1 MPLSEGCGEDKM
13 VLCHI
18 VWGGIGLIE
27 SFRLL
32 NQHGAKLWLGS
43 LLTAITVFVLLAVPQ
58 FFLGIMLSS
67 ELVSLQDL
75 LKNMIAS
82 PGSVGEAAAH
92 LGVGLLKYGGWI
104 LGYAVGSILLTWLAS
119 AFYTAA
125 LTGAVREAAL
135 EDRVPLSCF
144 FSYGFRYLFRIIGL
158 EILLALI
165 FFVVSAGWGALY
177 LLLRDQTPLLIVWV
191 IVGLLLGLLLIS
203 SAIHSVVVLFSE
215 GTGIFRSI
223 GYGFRVSLFQA
234 GTSLVSLLESIVV
247 GALSWGVILL
257 VAAFPWLV
265 LQFFEDSTVADIV
278 GIALAPVA
286 IALLG
291 VFPTILSLGVFFR
304 RYLLY
309 IQDRL
314 FPEDR
319 LEPVRMKSFDPEEK
333 QNQLPTG

>member
-1 MPLSEGCGEDKM
+1 M
-13 VLCHI
+13 
-18 VWGGIGLIE
+18 IE

-58 FFLGIMLSS
+58 LFLGIMLSS
-67 ELVSLQDL
+67 ELLSLQDL
-75 LKNMIAS
+75 LKNIITS
-82 PGSVGEAAAH
+82 PGSAGEAVAD
-92 LGVGLLKYGGWI
+92 LGVEILKNGGWI
-104 LGYAVGSILLTWLAS
+104 LGYALGSLLLTWLAT
-119 AFYTAA
+119 AFCTAS

-165 FFVVSAGWGALY
+165 LFVFAAGWGALY
-177 LLLRDQTPLLIVWV
+177 PLLHDQTLLLIAWI
-191 IVGLLLGLLLIS
+191 IVGLLLGLLLVS
-203 SAIHSVVVLFSE
+203 SAIHSVVILFAE
-215 GTGIFRSI
+215 GTGIFRSF
-223 GYGFRVSLFQA
+223 GYGFRVGLFQA
-234 GTSLVSLLESIVV
+234 RTSLASLLGSIVV
-247 GALSWGVILL
+247 GALAWIVILL

-265 LQFFEDSTVADIV
+265 LQFFEDSTIADIV
-278 GIALAPVA
+278 GIALGPVV
-286 IALLG
+286 IAMLG
-291 VFPTILSLGVFFR
+291 VFPIILSLGVFFR

-319 LEPVRMKSFDPEEK
+319 MEPIMINSFDHEEEK
-333 QNQLPTG
+333 KRLPTG